1 MSSACRS
8 NQKKAGGGGLLSGIQ
23 TLEWKRLRLI
33 HIFSKPLNY
42 SDTYRARLPVL
53 LFQASGNCQEPRDPE
68 FPPVR
73 PTSRWARCWRPAV
86 SGAQAH
92 RTSPAWWGSA
102 GTQRPRLCARDLL
115 AFIRRSPGV
124 LQPRR
129 RELGD
134 VGRKQ
139 GACAQVQRQLC
150 HHWHR
155 SPAVP
160 WGPAVPRAPLLPPLA
175 LQSQR
180 CPLGISS
187 LLVFPPNVHGETP
200 EVQENPSRWT
210 LGVHLSLP
218 SPEQG
223 SSLS

>member
-1 MSSACRS
+1 MNVISCECHQLVEAI
-8 NQKKAGGGGLLSGIQ
+8 KKRRGGGLLSGIQ

-42 SDTYRARLPVL
+42 SDTYRARLPML

-115 AFIRRSPGV
+115 AFIRRSPVCCSHAAGNLETLGANRV
-124 LQPRR
+124 PVRR
-129 RELGD
+129 YNGSFATTGIEAQLSH
-134 VGRKQ
+134 
-139 GACAQVQRQLC
+139 GAQLC
-150 HHWHR
+150 LGRLSYPRLLCSHSAALWGFHPCWCFLQMCMEKRLR
-155 SPAVP
+155 SRKI
-160 WGPAVPRAPLLPPLA
+160 PRD
-175 LQSQR
+175 
-180 CPLGISS
+180 G
-187 LLVFPPNVHGETP
+187 H
-200 EVQENPSRWT
+200 
-210 LGVHLSLP
+210 
-218 SPEQG
+218 
-223 SSLS
+223 

>member
-1 MSSACRS
+1 MSTSS
-8 NQKKAGGGGLLSGIQ
+8 QKKAGEGDSSGIQ
-23 TLEWKRLRLI
+23 TLDWKRLRLI

-53 LFQASGNCQEPRDPE
+53 LFQTSGNCQEPRDPE
-68 FPPVR
+68 FPQVR

-92 RTSPAWWGSA
+92 RTSPAGWGSA

-115 AFIRRSPGV
+115 AFIPGLRCAAGTPRGTWRSW
-124 LQPRR
+124 
-129 RELGD
+129 
-134 VGRKQ
+134 
-139 GACAQVQRQLC
+139 AQTGCLCSVQRQFATSGIEAQLSHGAQLC
-150 HHWHR
+150 PGRLSYSRLLR
-155 SPAVP
+155 SHSAAL
-160 WGPAVPRAPLLPPLA
+160 WGFHPCWCF
-175 LQSQR
+175 LQCAWR
-180 CPLGISS
+180 
-187 LLVFPPNVHGETP
+187 TP
-200 EVQENPSRWT
+200 EVQENLSRWT